1 MTSED
6 QASEPGV
13 GDSVALPWWD
23 VRRSGV
29 LQLYIGLC
37 WAFTPL
43 ALTYLRERIGQSIGI
58 GFIGIGLVWVVGHV
72 ALIYCVFRLRLI
84 QRAGSKLLFVA
95 AVVTAS
101 VGAGGTAVLVIVPEA
116 LSMRDFKLVAALPPL
131 LTAALGLLSLSVRR
145 SGPHSSL
152 PHT

>member
-29 LQLYIGLC
+29 LQLYIRLC
-37 WAFTPL
+37 W
-43 ALTYLRERIGQSIGI
+43 ALTYLRERIGQAIGI

-72 ALIYCVFRLRLI
+72 ALIYCVFRLRLM
-84 QRAGSKLLFVA
+84 QRAGSKLLFIA

-116 LSMRDFKLVAALPPL
+116 RSMRDFKLVAALPPL

-145 SGPHSSL
+145 SGPRSSL
-152 PHT
+152 PYT